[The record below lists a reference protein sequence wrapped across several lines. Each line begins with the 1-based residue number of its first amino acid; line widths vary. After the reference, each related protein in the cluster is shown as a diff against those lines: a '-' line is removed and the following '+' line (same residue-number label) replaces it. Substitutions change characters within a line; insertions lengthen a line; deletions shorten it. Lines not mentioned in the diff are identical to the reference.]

1 MKDNKYR
8 LFLFKPTAINYA
20 VDWSSSTYRE
30 QLLGELKVDNLSVSI
45 KLQDL
50 STINFDLPENIF
62 GEFNPRLNEVLDNYI
77 VELWYG
83 DLSNP
88 TIQRFIIT
96 KLPLEYNNGIKKYCY
111 EGNSLEHSLEFKQM
125 LTWDGVQV
133 KDFYRTISYDYANNR
148 FTETPSTGNS
158 APTYSISSSTYVP
171 SGNEQPVSFITIP
184 TTTAATTPPS
194 TFDIFIYQYRRNDTD
209 TLNSETS
216 LIEYAQNIPSG
227 TLYQNQSGFKP
238 GFYVP
243 VLDANGKVT
252 SINIALPKDFRE
264 FNSASKVFEIFLYDN
279 PVSRHFAI
287 GINTDEE
294 IQASDMYLDLAQDKP
309 VKFAVTSD
317 VVQNTNVILGSGSSL
332 ATSIFIGQKVI
343 SAGIVGGTVVTNI
356 EKISVNRFKITI
368 SNNYTGVTGTIPIS
382 FESLNAAEYGNF
394 AFTPQLVYSK
404 NGLKLSHILNGNVE
418 NSTITYDGILYDSG
432 YTIGTIDG
440 TIAAKYRSNI
450 ELNNISKYEAIKTL
464 AESFDAIAIF
474 NSVNKTVSFYPDK
487 NESVFTNNGLII
499 TKENYLK
506 DLTNDIDASKIVTK
520 AYAAGKDNL
529 PIALITPN
537 GQNAWE
543 DYSYYIDSFYVEYPA
558 ASGVTIIND
567 SVNNINNN
575 TGVDY
580 TNFPTGTL
588 ARWIDST
595 EALKIAKWQ
604 YARDYFHD
612 IMLGNLN
619 PTVSEHDR
627 YYDLYNLRSAALSDL
642 VKEESKY
649 FELKGT
655 EYRYK
660 YSYDFY
666 VKENNNLGA
675 STRQQT
681 FIYKFDSSTT
691 VADPGI
697 NDFRLNNASFS
708 GVTKILIDDLDNS
721 NVNRREFLAGITINK
736 NPQIV
741 LADKADVDNGTPINY
756 VFYQIDSIESPSGYI
771 VLNVTY
777 LNKTG
782 AGTTFTNTN
791 PINLYFLTWEE
802 IYKNKYDEAIAASAF
817 ALAEL
822 DKFHYNLYNTRF
834 DGTQAEST
842 DSDYAALVTTI
853 QPNSFATK
861 ISEVQGFLNKSRWSI
876 DEEKLKPFIKE
887 VVMSDSNLDNEL
899 DLLNT
904 TREYLIENSK
914 PIVTLSIGIV
924 DFLAS
929 QQSSV
934 DWNKV
939 RIGEI
944 VNIYF
949 PDFNIDTTAQLREI
963 AIDFQGNTLN
973 FVISTYRQ
981 YTRAVTTYIM
991 RQIRKTY
998 DTQTNKLGFQYDN
1011 NNIGSNRANEVN
1023 TKLTKDGFSSE
1034 EATIK
1039 LGAKSSDGSTSTEI
1053 SGEGIISQVIS
1064 VDPILETFVYKNE
1077 KTLQIADGTLTARNL
1092 VRDESDVLL
1101 YTTEVEVSGDNGLV
1115 IRKID
1120 TSGVATPQV
1129 YIDTNGNASFAG
1141 TLVAPNGTIGGF
1153 TIGSDFIRSGA
1164 DNTKLLLKQDAT
1176 NPFISI
1182 GQSTNSYDQP
1192 GIFLGLDSVDNKT
1205 KFSINP
1211 LKTRTFNTTSSS
1223 TTLTTGDTT
1232 DLTPGMLITGSGI
1245 LAGTYIESITNSTTL
1260 EMTGASNTTASGVS
1274 LSFTNGSLTYN
1285 GASLNVGGYNFSALG
1300 LSGSGSVR
1308 RASLFLD
1315 YDIRLDYDEF
1325 YMKSDAA
1332 GPSSY
1337 SETFINANSIK
1348 AAYSSLSA
1356 NPIVFPSV
1364 YYTGTLN
1371 NDSINFTYEN
1381 SGVNTNTGSIILKPF
1396 TTPSTGSY
1404 TISMPYQTGTIA
1416 LINAVQTYTSEP
1428 IFSSGAVFGS
1438 AADAS
1443 NSIEIT
1449 SSGNII
1455 FEGSSADGNETILTA
1470 ANSTSDDRTITLPD
1484 ATGTLALINAVQT
1497 YTSEPIFS
1505 SGAVF
1510 GSAADAANSIEITST
1525 GNIVFEGSSGGADA
1539 NETLL
1544 TVVNPT
1550 ADQTYQLPN
1559 KTNGTYTIA
1568 TTSDILDV
1576 ETSKLSSSDWTSG
1589 STSFVDTGLTITLLA
1604 NKTYEIELLGRWERS
1619 TTGSNVSMSLS
1630 GVFDGVGGTAPT
1642 IQGHWYFSPL
1652 DNSTAFTISN
1662 NLYTAT
1668 ISDNQTGN
1676 TLTTSSATTTV
1687 TIAAI
1692 GLKAIITTGSA
1703 DRVFKIRGASSASAP
1718 QFTGLVRYTSLIAR
1732 EI

>member
-20 VDWSSSTYRE
+20 VDWNSSTYRE

-45 KLQDL
+45 KLQDI

-62 GEFNPRLNEVLDNYI
+62 GQFNPRLSEVLDNYI

-96 KLPLEYNNGIKKYCY
+96 KLPLEYDNGIKRYCY

-171 SGNEQPVSFITIP
+171 SGNEQPVSYITIP

-227 TLYQNQSGFKP
+227 TLYENQSGFKP

-287 GINTDEE
+287 GINTDEVIE
-294 IQASDMYLDLAQDKP
+294 ASDMYLDLAQDKP
-309 VKFAVTSD
+309 VKFKINASAVQNSNILTTSNTITNRNRLLVNQIITGTGIPSSTKITNLLITSD
-317 VVQNTNVILGSGSSL
+317 N
-332 ATSIFIGQKVI
+332 
-343 SAGIVGGTVVTNI
+343 
-356 EKISVNRFKITI
+356 KIRITM
-368 SNNYTGVTGTIPIS
+368 SNNFTATTRNANFT
-382 FESLNAAEYGNF
+382 FESLNAAEYGSF
-394 AFTPQLVYSK
+394 AFTPQLVYSV

-418 NSTITYDGILYDSG
+418 NSTITYDGILYDTG
-432 YTIGTIDG
+432 YTIGTIHAD
-440 TIAAKYRSNI
+440 IAAKYRSNI
-450 ELNNISKYEAIKTL
+450 ELNNTSKYQAIKTL

-506 DLTNDIDASKIVTK
+506 NLTNDIDASKIITK

-543 DYSYYIDSFYVEYPA
+543 DYSYYLDSFYVEYPA

-567 SVNNINNN
+567 SVNDINNN

-580 TNFPTGTL
+580 TDFPTGTS

-595 EALKIAKWQ
+595 EALKIAQWQ

-612 IMLGNLN
+612 IMLGNLD

-691 VADPGI
+691 VADPGV

-708 GVTKILIDDLDNS
+708 AVTKILIDDTDNTG
-721 NVNRREFLAGITINK
+721 VNRRAFLTATTINN

-741 LADKADVDNGTPINY
+741 LANKADVDNGDPTNY
-756 VFYQIDSIESPSGYI
+756 IFYQIDSIESPSGYV

-861 ISEVQGFLNKSRWSI
+861 ISEVQGFLTKSRWSI

-887 VVMSDSNLDNEL
+887 AVMSDSNLDNEL

-904 TREYLIENSK
+904 TREYLVENSK
-914 PIVTLSIGIV
+914 PIVTLSIGII

-939 RIGEI
+939 KIGEI

-949 PDFNIDTTAQLREI
+949 PDFNVDTTAQLREI
-963 AIDFQGNTLN
+963 SIDFQANTLN

-981 YTRAVTTYIM
+981 YTRAVTTYII
-991 RQIRKTY
+991 RQIRKSY
-998 DTQTNKLGFQYDN
+998 DNQTNKLGFRYDN
-1011 NNIGSNRANEVN
+1011 NNIGSNRANVVN
-1023 TKLTKDGFSSE
+1023 RKLTKAGFSSE
-1034 EATIK
+1034 EAPIK
-1039 LGAKSSDGSTSTEI
+1039 LGAKSSDGSSSTEI
-1053 SGEGIISQVIS
+1053 SGEGIVSQVIS

-1077 KTLQIADGTLTARNL
+1077 KTLEIADGTLTARNL

-1115 IRKID
+1115 IRKVD

-1129 YIDTNGNASFAG
+1129 YIDTDGNAVFS
-1141 TLVAPNGTIGGF
+1141 GF
-1153 TIGSDFIRSGA
+1153 VSV
-1164 DNTKLLLKQDAT
+1164 
-1176 NPFISI
+1176 
-1182 GQSTNSYDQP
+1182 GQSQP
-1192 GIFLGLDSVDNKT
+1192 DIGFNENGIFLGVEDGDPKVSFKTDSTTFFKYDPSATYDLVIAGNAKIGPIYVGNDGSSTSTLTSASGLTYYSGDSVQIVNGVNFEFVIFNLTDRSGQEITGGNVSLSAYSGLNTNIIADITLYDAINGEGNTLANFVTDDLSTIGGIGGFIFSSNIRNVKSIRVGVT
-1205 KFSINP
+1205 SINILATWTLP
-1211 LKTRTFNTTSSS
+1211 IANISITAYKPSIQINNFTVNSSGETTSSK
-1223 TTLTTGDTT
+1223 LTINTSATIGRD
-1232 DLTPGMLITGSGI
+1232 
-1245 LAGTYIESITNSTTL
+1245 SITILPATVGTTYKNMVLSTPTGGLTL
-1260 EMTGASNTTASGVS
+1260 SRTVRLPDAS
-1274 LSFTNGSLTYN
+1274 
-1285 GASLNVGGYNFSALG
+1285 
-1300 LSGSGSVR
+1300 
-1308 RASLFLD
+1308 
-1315 YDIRLDYDEF
+1315 
-1325 YMKSDAA
+1325 
-1332 GPSSY
+1332 
-1337 SETFINANSIK
+1337 
-1348 AAYSSLSA
+1348 
-1356 NPIVFPSV
+1356 
-1364 YYTGTLN
+1364 
-1371 NDSINFTYEN
+1371 
-1381 SGVNTNTGSIILKPF
+1381 
-1396 TTPSTGSY
+1396 
-1404 TISMPYQTGTIA
+1404 GTIA
-1416 LINAVQTYTSEP
+1416 LNDAAQTFSAIKTFSAEP
-1428 IFSSGAVFGS
+1428 VFTAGAVFGS
-1438 AADAS
+1438 AADAA

-1455 FEGSSADGNETILTA
+1455 FEGSSADTSELTLTS
-1470 ANSTSDDRTITLPD
+1470 ANATADRTITLPD
-1484 ATGTLALINAVQT
+1484 ATGTVALMQSSTATMYIGRIWTRSYNNQT
-1497 YTSEPIFS
+1497 WTLRRDATLQILPTDGTYQVFDLGYAIVDDSSTADIIKVEIVGGTSSTSAGRAFVEVVAGTFQTT
-1505 SGAVF
+1505 SGIALLSYMAFDGV
-1510 GSAADAANSIEITST
+1510 N
-1525 GNIVFEGSSGGADA
+1525 GNIITPIQYLAQYRTNGNNFEVRRPTSIRMSGGA
-1539 NETLL
+1539 
-1544 TVVNPT
+1544 
-1550 ADQTYQLPN
+1550 
-1559 KTNGTYTIA
+1559 
-1568 TTSDILDV
+1568 
-1576 ETSKLSSSDWTSG
+1576 
-1589 STSFVDTGLTITLLA
+1589 
-1604 NKTYEIELLGRWERS
+1604 
-1619 TTGSNVSMSLS
+1619 
-1630 GVFDGVGGTAPT
+1630 
-1642 IQGHWYFSPL
+1642 
-1652 DNSTAFTISN
+1652 
-1662 NLYTAT
+1662 
-1668 ISDNQTGN
+1668 
-1676 TLTTSSATTTV
+1676 
-1687 TIAAI
+1687 
-1692 GLKAIITTGSA
+1692 
-1703 DRVFKIRGASSASAP
+1703 
-1718 QFTGLVRYTSLIAR
+1718 
-1732 EI
+1732 